1 MSIQSEIN
9 RISQNVGDSLTAVSE
24 KGVTVPTGSTSD
36 DLPGLIRSIQT
47 GSNLDPAV
55 DDENLLLDSTVDP
68 IVVTPARQKGANIS
82 SYSSF
87 SGYKITSSGLR
98 TERNGSTITCYR
110 VYPGQVIYLKIPDD
124 EAAAYIFQISPNWP
138 PSSGTNTN
146 KVGDAVIGAVDDFIT
161 VPVGA
166 FYILVACLDSNASL
180 KEVKTSL
187 LGDIDAISKV
197 TLPTG
202 DVYNIRGEQ
211 TIPHGMVTSLTNS
224 GSLIAATVP
233 GIEEL
238 KEGTLCSIYNGVGT
252 VSNGSAKLNVNG
264 LGERYLYGADSLSN
278 LPYGLITSG
287 RNMLL
292 IYSEHINGGCWLYL
306 GQHTVNMLYSQSSTL
321 PPNAASVAN
330 YMSSVIP
337 NAGTVNDIEI
347 TTHSGA
353 STSTINSYFYN
364 VANEAMWFRVTQFLD
379 GTEDYVVPS
388 SIYVYPDLPPE
399 SEYSS
404 DSASGW
410 GFDHYVCYSEMFY
423 NGYYEFQFDYDN
435 NEGAWTVTWYFRTI
449 TVQGT
454 EMVANKVTSLSS
466 TSTDTEY
473 PSAKC
478 VYDIIGDIESAL
490 NALR

>member
-68 IVVTPARQKGANIS
+68 IVVTPARQKGANIA
-82 SYSSF
+82 SYSS
-87 SGYKITSSGLR
+87 SGGYKITSSGLR
-98 TERNGSTITCYR
+98 TYYNGATVTYYR

-124 EAAAYIFQISPNWP
+124 EVAAYMFQISSNWP
-138 PSSGTNTN
+138 PTSGTNTN
-146 KVGDAVIGAVDDFIT
+146 KVGDAVIGAADDFIT
-161 VPVGA
+161 VPAGA
-166 FYILVACLDSNASL
+166 VYILVGCLTSNVSL
-180 KEVKTSL
+180 REVKTTL
-187 LGDIDAISKV
+187 LGDIDTISKV

-202 DVYNIRGEQ
+202 DIYNIRGEQ
-211 TIPHGMVTSLTNS
+211 TIPHGMVTSLANS
-224 GSLIAATVP
+224 GSLIVATVP

-238 KEGTLCSIYNGVGT
+238 KEGTLCSIYNSGGT
-252 VSNGSAKLNVNG
+252 VNSSAKLNVNG
-264 LGERYLYGADSLSN
+264 LGERYLYSADTLSSP
-278 LPYGLITSG
+278 PYGLITFG

-306 GQHTVNMLYSQSSTL
+306 GTNTVNMLYSQSSTL

-330 YMSSVIP
+330 YISSVIP
-337 NAGTVNDIEI
+337 NAGTVNNIEI

-353 STSTINSYFYN
+353 STSTINSYFYT
-364 VANEAMWFRVTQFLD
+364 VVNEAMWFRVAQDLD

-404 DSASGW
+404 DSASGL

-423 NGYYEFQFDYDN
+423 NGYYEFQFDYNDN
-435 NEGAWTVTWYFRTI
+435 QGAWAVIWYFRTI
-449 TVQGT
+449 TVQGA